1 VKNKK
6 KAIFLLPYFGKFPN
20 YFQLYLQSCK
30 YNKDFD
36 WLIITDDLT
45 RYEYPVN
52 VKVVIRTFE
61 EIRELI
67 QSKFDFM
74 ISLDKPYKL
83 CDFRPAYGYIFQ
95 KYITGYGFWGSVDPD
110 CIWGDLNKYITWDI
124 LDRFDK
130 LFLLGHLTL
139 YRNTME
145 NNRIFMCPL
154 NGVERFKEVFISP
167 EGQQFDEA
175 EGNNSIN
182 DIYSYY
188 HIPVY
193 EDKNRADVSPKFHCM
208 RLSDYKGSND
218 VEQIESGKYQFFE
231 WTNGKLNC
239 ISYTC
244 LGIKKQMREHSYL
257 HLHGE
262 RKMMCEGNCLWDH
275 FYISRNRFL
284 EVKKQNSLF
293 FHLSNYADYILMLF
307 RDKYRSYKNKGVLK
321 C

>member
-1 VKNKK
+1 MKNKK
-6 KAIFLLPYFGKFPN
+6 KAIFLLPYFGKLPN

-45 RYEYPVN
+45 RYEYPLN

-67 QSKFDFM
+67 QSKFDFV
-74 ISLDKPYKL
+74 ISLDRPYKL

-95 KYITGYGFWGSVDPD
+95 DYIIGYGFWGSVDPD

-145 NNRIFMCPL
+145 NNRIFMYPL
-154 NGVERFKEVFISP
+154 NGLERFKEVFMSP
-167 EGQQFDEA
+167 KAQQFDEA

-208 RLSDYKGSND
+208 RLSDYKGPND
-218 VEQIESGKYQFFE
+218 VEHIEHCKYQFFE
-231 WTNGKLNC
+231 WTYGQLNG

-244 LGIKKQMREHSYL
+244 SGMKKQRKEYSYL

-262 RKMMCEGNCLWDH
+262 RKMIYEGNKSWGQ
-275 FYISRNRFL
+275 FYISWNRFQ
-284 EVKKQNSLF
+284 EVENHKKML
-293 FHLSNYADYILMLF
+293 FHLNNYIGYIMALF
-307 RDKYRSYKNKGVLK
+307 RDKCRIFKNKMRVF
-321 C
+321 